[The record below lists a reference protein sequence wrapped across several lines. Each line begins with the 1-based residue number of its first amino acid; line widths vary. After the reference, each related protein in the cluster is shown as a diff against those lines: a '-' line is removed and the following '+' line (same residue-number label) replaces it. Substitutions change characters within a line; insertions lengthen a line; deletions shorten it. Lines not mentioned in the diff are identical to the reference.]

1 MKSASEI
8 TSPVSGSVIGV
19 NSGLV
24 EKPADLG
31 VDPEG
36 EGWLVEVETTD
47 TSGVKELMDADAY
60 AEFTKEE

>member
-1 MKSASEI
+1 MIAFNE
-8 TSPVSGSVIGV
+8 
-19 NSGLV
+19 GLV
-24 EKPADLG
+24 EKPADLA

-47 TSGVKELMDADAY
+47 TSGVEDLMDADAY